1 MNIKAVLDLRDLTP
15 QEATVR
21 IAEAIED
28 LKKGEIIEAIC
39 SKSFENLLSKLE
51 EAEYRYEVGEI
62 KEFYVLRIWH
72 TANVKGR
79 IRVEEHQEKGEFEI
93 NENTNVGKLI
103 ERYPKAVDILAK
115 YGFTPLK
122 NPILR
127 KTLAKTITLGQAK
140 RIGHLSDERFQEL
153 LKELKELKEEKNS

>member
-28 LKKGEIIEAIC
+28 LKKGEVIETIC
-39 SKSFENLLSKLE
+39 SKPFENLLSKLE
-51 EAEYRYEVGEI
+51 EV

-79 IRVEEHQEKGEFEI
+79 IRVEEHREKGELEI

-103 ERYPKAVDILAK
+103 EKYPKAVDILAK